1 MRGTSTVLALFMTGL
16 TLVVGALPAA
26 ADEGEIRVVN
36 GKVTLPSGGESPSVY
51 FVLRNGGARPRT
63 IVGASCEC
71 ADRVSIRL
79 TAISEDGQWSS
90 EPMPDG
96 MYVPAKGDVAFAPR
110 GLFLRLLSP
119 RPLATDEKV
128 EIVLE
133 FKDGEKVPFE
143 AIVAAG

>member
-1 MRGTSTVLALFMTGL
+1 MRGTSTMLALFVIGM
-16 TLVVGALPAA
+16 TLVVGVRPAA

-119 RPLATDEKV
+119 RPLTAEDKV

-143 AIVAAG
+143 AIVAAR

>member
-1 MRGTSTVLALFMTGL
+1 MQDVDDRGARYEHD
-16 TLVVGALPAA
+16 AHPRARAA
-26 ADEGEIRVVN
+26 QRG
-36 GKVTLPSGGESPSVY
+36 
-51 FVLRNGGARPRT
+51 NGGARPRT

>member
-1 MRGTSTVLALFMTGL
+1 MRGTRTMLALFMIGL
-16 TLVVGALPAA
+16 PLFAGALPAT
-26 ADEGEIRVVN
+26 ADEGEIRVFN

-51 FVLRNGGARPRT
+51 FVLRNGAARPRT

-79 TAISEDGQWSS
+79 TAISEDGQWAS

-119 RPLATDEKV
+119 RPLKTDEKV
-128 EIVLE
+128 EVVLE

-143 AIVAAG
+143 AIVAKG

>member
-1 MRGTSTVLALFMTGL
+1 MRGTRTMLALFMIGL
-16 TLVVGALPAA
+16 PLFAGALPAT
-26 ADEGEIRVVN
+26 ADEGEIRVFN

-51 FVLRNGGARPRT
+51 FVLRNVAARPRT

-79 TAISEDGQWSS
+79 TAISEDGQWAS

-119 RPLATDEKV
+119 RPLTTDEKV
-128 EIVLE
+128 EVVLE

-143 AIVAAG
+143 AIVAKG